1 MLEPPLPK
9 ENHEVNSD
17 AKSPALSMSNTIFK
31 SDSKNV
37 AILLNGDPSVSLLSE
52 WIQAFAQ
59 HRMNYSI
66 IDNKIYH
73 FNDSIKVTD
82 TYTTTDSSLFDAV
95 LVFSSESVIHP
106 LF

>member
-1 MLEPPLPK
+1 
-9 ENHEVNSD
+9 
-17 AKSPALSMSNTIFK
+17 MSNTIFK

-82 TYTTTDSSLFDAV
+82 TYTTTDSSL
-95 LVFSSESVIHP
+95 LMQY
-106 LF
+106 